1 VVWRST
7 IPLGGSYQRDSALLL
22 ISFMNLANDSAL
34 GIVRVLPPIRHE
46 MKYGDAWSVAVETG
60 FLIIGDRPS
69 TSALKARTMPNRDN

>member
-1 VVWRST
+1 
-7 IPLGGSYQRDSALLL
+7 
-22 ISFMNLANDSAL
+22 MNLANDSAL

-69 TSALKARTMPNRDN
+69 TSALKARTMPNRDKQNALFERLGCHASSVNFLFDSA